1 MKTILSLLAG
11 IIFLAILLPSCT
23 IEKRTYMPGYNVEW
37 NTAKHKSKPVE
48 PSAVKEESASQT
60 FSEPVIEANNNSVEN
75 ATASADKKP
84 SLVSKKYLAP
94 ITDNFKKSFSQQKEK
109 MNQLFVNKK
118 FIPTTKAKASI
129 EVLPIVSM
137 STGVVSLVC
146 LIISSAIYSALG
158 VGAVETYLFAVV
170 GVLLGIAACIMG
182 MFGLKKEKDKLSKIF
197 SLVGV
202 ITGGI
207 GMIACIIWFWVMVF
221 SDLSAY

>member
-1 MKTILSLLAG
+1 
-11 IIFLAILLPSCT
+11 
-23 IEKRTYMPGYNVEW
+23 MPGYNVEW

-60 FSEPVIEANNNSVEN
+60 FSEPVNEANNNNVES
-75 ATASADKKP
+75 ATASVDKKP

-118 FIPTTKAKASI
+118 HIPTAKAKGSV

-137 STGVVSLVC
+137 STGIVSLVC

-158 VGAVETYLFAVV
+158 GGVDTYLFAVL

-221 SDLSAY
+221 TDLSAY